1 VFPEYR
7 ELITQLKST
16 DRHFTHLFEQHNE
29 LDKKIKNIEAEIT
42 HATHE
47 EVDVLKK
54 EKLNLKDQ
62 IYVILKRACAASQ

>member
-1 VFPEYR
+1 MFPEYR
-7 ELITQLKST
+7 ELITRLKTT

-29 LDKKIKNIEAEIT
+29 LDQKLKNIEAEIT

-47 EVDVLKK
+47 EVEVLKK

-62 IYVILKRACAASQ
+62 IYVILKRACTAS